1 MNLGQFETSGID
13 VQFDWTVDLM
23 DAGLGENAGSLA
35 VNVAV
40 GWLESFK
47 VQNLPGAATYD
58 YVGSWGTAVESSAG
72 QAHPEWKSVT
82 SLTYTNGPA
91 SVGLRWRYISE
102 MENSA
107 RVVTATSTTRG
118 VKAYHAFD
126 LNGRVKLPWE
136 TDLRFGVNNLFDNP
150 PPQTGD
156 IEGTYDAQN
165 YDVMGRSY
173 YVGERK
179 RF

>member
-1 MNLGQFETSGID
+1 
-13 VQFDWTVDLM
+13 
-23 DAGLGENAGSLA
+23 
-35 VNVAV
+35 
-40 GWLESFK
+40 
-47 VQNLPGAATYD
+47 
-58 YVGSWGTAVESSAG
+58 
-72 QAHPEWKSVT
+72 
-82 SLTYTNGPA
+82 
-91 SVGLRWRYISE
+91 

-173 YVGERK
+173 YVGVRK